1 MGGAVGTHDAGPVEH
16 EGDGQVLNAHV
27 VNQLVEGALQKGA
40 VDRYHRL
47 EAFAGHASRHGHGV
61 LLGDAHIEILGRK
74 SLLQQIQAGAG
85 GHGSGN
91 THHGGVLFAELHQRL
106 AKHLAVA
113 GRLRLAG
120 GIGLASGQIKGA
132 LGVIAHLIGLGVGVA
147 LALGGGHM
155 HQHRPLGA
163 VGLLKGAH
171 HAGDVVAIDW
181 ADVGEAQLLKH
192 RTHLGHRQTLH
203 ALFERLE
210 LVGQLAVQ
218 EGQVLDRLLGIA
230 LQKLQGWAQPHA
242 VEVGGKGPH
251 RRADRHVVVVQ
262 HHDQLGFRQV
272 AGVVDRL

>member
-1 MGGAVGTHDAGPVEH
+1 MGRAVGANDAGPIQH
-16 EGDGQVLNAHV
+16 KGDRQVLDADV
-27 VNQLVEGALQKGA
+27 VNQLVVGALQEGA
-40 VDRYHRL
+40 VNSHHGL
-47 EAFAGHASRHGHGV
+47 EPFAGHASRHGDGV
-61 LLGDAHIEILGRK
+61 LLGDTHIEILRRK

-85 GHGSGN
+85 GHGGGDA
-91 THHGGVLFAELHQRL
+91 HHGGVLFAELHQRL

-163 VGLLKGAH
+163 VGLFKGAH
-171 HAGDVVAIDW
+171 HAGDVVAIDG

-218 EGQVLDRLLGIA
+218 EGQVLNRLLGIA

-262 HHDQLGFRQV
+262 HHHQLGFRQV